1 MRNLRH
7 IRTVTALLL
16 VGSAVLSFAAAW
28 QRWGGFCG
36 VGMDESP
43 DCLARQDGRFDAIG
57 SMPQLQG
64 LASVLLAAA
73 VVLMPYALGRRSS
86 AWHLVPLVIGALTLL
101 LAGLGALPGTL
112 GFFTHYLL
120 LPVLLILAVCTPDA
134 DGRRVGPRGGFVAW
148 MLVCATPVGQLFF
161 APWVGGGTAI
171 DTSPWTEAVV
181 APFLVAA
188 AIALRPWR
196 TQRSSSRP
204 HRPVPDHPVGERIL
218 NL

>member
-1 MRNLRH
+1 MRNPRLVPR
-7 IRTVTALLL
+7 VTALLL

-43 DCLARQDGRFDAIG
+43 DCLARQDSRFDAIG

-64 LASVLLAAA
+64 LAMVLLAVAL
-73 VVLMPYALGRRSS
+73 VLVPSALGRRSS

-101 LAGLGALPGTL
+101 LAGLGTLPGIGLT
-112 GFFTHYLL
+112 YVL
-120 LPVLLILAVCTPDA
+120 LPVLLLLALCTPDA
-134 DGRRVGPRGGFVAW
+134 DDRRVSLRGGFVAW
-148 MLVCATPVGQLFF
+148 MLVCSTPVGQLFF

-181 APFLVAA
+181 APFLIAA

-196 TQRSSSRP
+196 TRSPARP
-204 HRPVPDHPVGERIL
+204 QQSVPDHPVGERIL